1 LKYAPATAREDAASG
16 QLADFR
22 MADDTTSIEN
32 YYVLA
37 NTDFSGFRH
46 LFFRHFL
53 CQLRRDAVFSSPR

>member
-1 LKYAPATAREDAASG
+1 MPHLDSLPTFG
-16 QLADFR
+16 WPT
-22 MADDTTSIEN
+22 DTTSIEN